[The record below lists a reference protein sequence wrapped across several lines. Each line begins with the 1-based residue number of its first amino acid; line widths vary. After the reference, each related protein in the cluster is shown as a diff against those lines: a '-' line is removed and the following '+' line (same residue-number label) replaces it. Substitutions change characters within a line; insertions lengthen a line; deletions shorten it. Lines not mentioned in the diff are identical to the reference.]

1 MVTPGASEVAL
12 PIRIVRSNEE
22 LAFGVLDHL
31 KITQRLSENSHFT
44 SHEKKSPP
52 PPASLP
58 SVHHLKIMHHLY

>member
-31 KITQRLSENSHFT
+31 EITQRLSENSHFT
-44 SHEKKSPP
+44 SHEKKKKFFFFFSWLLCP
-52 PPASLP
+52 
-58 SVHHLKIMHHLY
+58 VFTI